1 MSPDT
6 CRPRP
11 STARCT
17 SSVSATRT
25 FTSASPM
32 VCLLSPSRHGPN
44 PKPVPDAIVAHTAA
58 GDNGAPNVTLR
69 RAPGRGRN
77 FHGARRPSGMSLSNP
92 VCARFR
98 WNGYG
103 GAGAGIYGIYVDGR
117 TGDPHGDDRRRA
129 GCFHQNTAAAKTNT
143 RTTRGV
149 KKALV
154 VVREGS
160 KLTKFYAHAP
170 FEALQ
175 SRNPRLRIRLVC
187 V

>member
-32 VCLLSPSRHGPN
+32 VSLLSPSRHGPN
-44 PKPVPDAIVAHTAA
+44 PNPVPDAIVAHTAA

-103 GAGAGIYGIYVDGR
+103 GAGAGAGIYGIYVDGR

-129 GCFHQNTAAAKTNT
+129 GCFHQNTAAAKMNT
-143 RTTRGV
+143 RTTSGV

-154 VVREGS
+154 VVREG
-160 KLTKFYAHAP
+160 KFLTRF
-170 FEALQ
+170 
-175 SRNPRLRIRLVC
+175 LRTC
-187 V
+187 PT